1 MSKFT
6 LAKLTLRECLR
17 VKSFSIRNKVTRTQ
31 ERQGYIRHVG
41 QYSTIRRAVLVL
53 YPVFACAYSCALYK
67 IYPRVVVTQLFRSPR
82 WISMKTHGAN
92 AGPTRRSK
100 CPSHANRSSR
110 PSACRL
116 RPLLIRHSF
125 LTTANKFGL
134 SIFPP
139 SLNRTSQLGGEHMS
153 PLTTETSVT
162 IRLPLACIW
171 ILENPTTRSSQL
183 ESIHEGD

>member
-1 MSKFT
+1 
-6 LAKLTLRECLR
+6 
-17 VKSFSIRNKVTRTQ
+17 
-31 ERQGYIRHVG
+31 
-41 QYSTIRRAVLVL
+41 
-53 YPVFACAYSCALYK
+53 
-67 IYPRVVVTQLFRSPR
+67 
-82 WISMKTHGAN
+82 MKTHGAN
-92 AGPTRRSK
+92 VGPTRRSK
-100 CPSHANRSSR
+100 CPSRANRSSR

-139 SLNRTSQLGGEHMS
+139 SLNRTSQLGGGHTS

>member
-1 MSKFT
+1 MSANIQ
-6 LAKLTLRECLR
+6 LSVA
-17 VKSFSIRNKVTRTQ
+17 SFSCCIPFSR
-31 ERQGYIRHVG
+31 
-41 QYSTIRRAVLVL
+41 
-53 YPVFACAYSCALYK
+53 AYSCALYK

-92 AGPTRRSK
+92 AGPTRRFKRRSR
-100 CPSHANRSSR
+100 ANRSSR

-139 SLNRTSQLGGEHMS
+139 PLNRASQLGGGHTS
-153 PLTTETSVT
+153 PLTTEATVT
-162 IRLPLACIW
+162 IRLPLARIW
-171 ILENPTTRSSQL
+171 ILEDPTIRSSQL
-183 ESIHEGD
+183 EGIHEGETSNSIERSSDGWTSMTLLFGMRYVNAAT